1 MTVAQDITTS
11 HREQL
16 DRLNREVTAL
26 RHQLREAQR
35 MASVGTMTA
44 MIAHEFNNILTPII
58 NYAQMAKR
66 NPSLTDKALARAADG
81 GQRASAI
88 CKAILDMTRKSSE
101 QPEPVN
107 VSELLSD
114 TLQAMA
120 RAPMKERI
128 ELFVEA
134 PADIFVRV
142 RRVELQQVLLN
153 LLVNARQAVLAVT
166 HQRRIEVLVRTVD
179 GRIAISISDTGVG
192 IPPENMSKIF
202 EPFFTTR
209 KDGDGSDG
217 GYGLGLPLCKEIVES
232 MGGDIHVQSPPG
244 RGSTFTVQLPY

>member
-1 MTVAQDITTS
+1 
-11 HREQL
+11 
-16 DRLNREVTAL
+16 
-26 RHQLREAQR
+26 

-58 NYAQMAKR
+58 NYAQMARR
-66 NPSLTDKALARAADG
+66 NPSLTGKALVRAADG

-101 QPEPVN
+101 EPEPVN
-107 VSELLSD
+107 LSELLSD

-128 ELFVEA
+128 ELLVEA
-134 PADIFVRV
+134 PADLVVCV

-153 LLVNARQAVLAVT
+153 LLVNARQAVLAVED
-166 HQRRIEVLVRTVD
+166 QRRIEVVVRRVD
-179 GRIAISISDTGVG
+179 GRITISTSDTGVG

-202 EPFFTTR
+202 QPFFTTNNNS
-209 KDGDGSDG
+209 DGSG
-217 GYGLGLPLCKEIVES
+217 CGYGLGLPLCKEIIES
-232 MGGDIHVQSPPG
+232 MGGEIDAVSTPG
-244 RGSTFTVQLPY
+244 RGSTFTVQLPS